1 MRSGVGGEVRSIPL
15 LRALNVLLAHVR
27 RDERIDVDCRV
38 STHLIGRI
46 FARFRRRAINF
57 IFAFACLDVFGVI
70 GAPNAANSCRR
81 RHWIACIIR
90 CIDRHAPRPTPRM
103 DVVDDV
109 VGIRI
114 DDERR
119 SADFDIRIGFL
130 ELAHC
135 RQKSERRSKCIGGRL
150 TPTCG
155 LFWGN
160 SNAFFTNEGNI
171 YTEGKRLRQPLTNG
185 GAIDPIGDGFGKA
198 LCAPRQFGQDDVID
212 EEEGDFAV
220 FEIELVRLDRNLVVA
235 IGKRPRPRAFE
246 EIDVFG
252 ETELFG
258 R

>member
-1 MRSGVGGEVRSIPL
+1 
-15 LRALNVLLAHVR
+15 
-27 RDERIDVDCRV
+27 
-38 STHLIGRI
+38 
-46 FARFRRRAINF
+46 
-57 IFAFACLDVFGVI
+57 
-70 GAPNAANSCRR
+70 
-81 RHWIACIIR
+81 
-90 CIDRHAPRPTPRM
+90 M

-150 TPTCG
+150 TPTRG
-155 LFWGN
+155 LSRLNDELISDACAIVFPIPN
-160 SNAFFTNEGNI
+160 TS
-171 YTEGKRLRQPLTNG
+171 RQSLRQPLADGIT
-185 GAIDPIGDGFGKA
+185 IDPIGDGIGEV
-198 LCAPRQFGQDDVID
+198 LGTTRQLRQDDVID
-212 EEEGDFAV
+212 EEDGDFAV

-235 IGKRPRPRAFE
+235 VGNRPRPRAFE

-252 ETELFG
+252 EIELFC